1 MSLQSFLE
9 RHFPRLHGIAL
20 TEALIGASLSCVVLF
35 AVLQA
40 LPPRARKAL
49 IAWVTFLSGLFYA
62 TEFFW
67 PPNPKTHENPLSFAV
82 PGVGNISG
90 VLAAFTI
97 GLGVYS
103 LIRIHGSNVLRL
115 KPGWENSLVLLMGIV
130 VMAVSGLAFEQSS
143 NPRLVM
149 IYRSLFRDVLANFDA
164 AMFAILAFFIISA
177 AYRAFRIRSAEATLL
192 MLAALVVMLGQIPIG
207 QAITNGLPE
216 RGAYLSLFR
225 LDNIS
230 NWLLTVVNAPAQRA
244 INFGLGVGALAIAL
258 RVWLSLERGAY
269 FDAKVE
275 E

>member
-1 MSLQSFLE
+1 MNLQSFLE
-9 RHFPRLHGIAL
+9 RHFPRLHGAAL
-20 TEALIGASLSCVVLF
+20 TEAIIGASLGCVVLF

-40 LPPRARKAL
+40 LPPKGRKAL
-49 IAWVTFLSGLFYA
+49 IAWVTFVAGLFYA

-67 PPNPKTHENPLSFAV
+67 PPDPKTHENPLSFAV
-82 PGVGNISG
+82 PGVGNITG

-103 LIRIHGSNVLRL
+103 LVRIHGGNVLRL
-115 KPGWENSLVLLMGIV
+115 KQGWENSLVLLIGIV
-130 VMAVSGLAFEQSS
+130 VMAVSGLAFERSP
-143 NPRLVM
+143 NPHLVM

-207 QAITNGLPE
+207 QAITNGLPA
-216 RGAYLSLFR
+216 RGAYLSLLR